1 MKGNSIITSENAQ
14 AFDHA
19 IKLLDTSISELRRV
33 AHNLMPETLNHY
45 GLKTALNDFIGEMNR
60 NPATEL
66 TFSFF
71 GADIRFESQLE
82 LTAYRIAQ
90 ELVNNALKHS
100 GAAKIDLQL
109 IADVDRICIQV
120 VDNGKG
126 FDTKGRS
133 GDGKGLVSIRDRVTA
148 NNGTFEIESLPGKGT
163 EAIVEFLLS

>member
-45 GLKTALNDFIGEMNR
+45 GLKTALHDFIAEMSQ
-60 NPATEL
+60 NPSTEL

-71 GADIRFESQLE
+71 GADLRFESQLE
-82 LTAYRIAQ
+82 LTVYRIAQ
-90 ELVNNALKHS
+90 ELVNNSLKHS
-100 GAAKIDLQL
+100 AAAKIDLQL
-109 IADVDRICIQV
+109 IADIDRICIQV

-126 FDTKGRS
+126 FDTKS
-133 GDGKGLVSIRDRVTA
+133 ITGDGKGLVSIRDRVTA
-148 NNGTFEIESLPGKGT
+148 NNGRFEIESTPGQGT
-163 EAIVEFLLS
+163 EATVEFLLS

>member
-19 IKLLDTSISELRRV
+19 IRLLDNSISELRRV

-45 GLKTALNDFIGEMNR
+45 GLKTALHDFIGEMGN
-60 NPATEL
+60 NPEVML

-82 LTAYRIAQ
+82 LTIYRIAQ
-90 ELVNNALKHS
+90 ELVNNALKH
-100 GAAKIDLQL
+100 AEAKRIDLQL
-109 IADVDRICIQV
+109 IADVDRVCVQV

-126 FDTKGRS
+126 FDTKCNPCE
-133 GDGKGLVSIRDRVTA
+133 GKGLFVIRDRVTA
-148 NNGTFEIESLPGKGT
+148 YNGTFELESTPGHGT
-163 EAIVEFLLS
+163 EASIEFLLS

>member
-1 MKGNSIITSENAQ
+1 MKGNSILTSENAQ

-19 IKLLDTSISELRRV
+19 INLLDSSISELRRV

-45 GLKTALNDFIGEMNR
+45 GLKTALNDFIGEMSK

-71 GADIRFESQLE
+71 GADLRFESQLE
-82 LTAYRIAQ
+82 LTAFRISQ

-100 GAAKIDLQL
+100 GAAKISLQL
-109 IADVDRICIQV
+109 IADIDRICIQV

-126 FDTKGRS
+126 FDTLGKS
-133 GDGKGLVSIRDRVTA
+133 GDGKGLESIRDRVTA
-148 NNGTFEIESLPGKGT
+148 NNGRFEIESTQGEGT
-163 EAIVEFLLS
+163 EATVEFLLS

>member
-1 MKGNSIITSENAQ
+1 MKGNSIITSENAL

-45 GLKTALNDFIGEMNR
+45 GLKTALHDFVSEMNA
-60 NPATEL
+60 NPSAEL
-66 TFSFF
+66 SFGFF
-71 GADIRFESQLE
+71 GDDIRFESQLE

-100 GAAKIDLQL
+100 GATKINLQF
-109 IADVDRICIQV
+109 IAEPDRICIQV

-126 FDTKGRS
+126 FDTTGKT
-133 GDGKGLVSIRDRVTA
+133 GDGKGLISIRDRVAA
-148 NNGTFEIESLPGKGT
+148 NNGRFEIESTPGEGT
-163 EAIVEFLLS
+163 DATIEFLLS